1 MSHVFAALDQRT
13 GGEVAIKV
21 LDADRSERPEARA
34 RFEREIAL
42 VATLQHPNTI
52 RVTDCGTTDDGRP
65 FLVMELL
72 EGTALDAFAQ
82 AHGPIDPQRVVAL
95 LRQVLRSLAQA
106 HGAGVVH
113 RDIKPANVFLVD
125 AGQGESLVKVLDFG
139 ISKRSDDLSLTASSE
154 VPCSPHYVAPERIL
168 FARDTPAG
176 DVYSVGVMAIELLEG
191 TPPYSAPTSMG
202 LLMQHGDLDTPVPLT
217 AATRALP
224 FGDVIERA
232 VQKHADARYPDAG
245 AMLQA
250 LDRALPDRRLVF
262 TEDLHRA
269 VPLDRPEPYGVT
281 LRVDTTSDAV
291 VALRINAEAS
301 STVDHRKRAFA
312 LDPFRRWFI
321 RGVIASIAA
330 ALAVALATR
339 LTGGTPREGDVAA
352 RISTEDAPA
361 ASGAQ
366 AVPPATS
373 PVTPPV
379 VPPEATSEAARRAAV
394 LSTAVRER
402 ALGTARVEAA
412 RRTTAAR
419 RRVRT
424 LVESGRGA
432 PAAVAPTPSVPAT
445 RTSVTETAPT
455 PEPAPD
461 APAWQGLGLTPR

>member
-72 EGTALDAFAQ
+72 EGTALDDFAE
-82 AHGPIDPQRVVAL
+82 AHAPIDPQRVVPL
-95 LRQVLRSLAQA
+95 LRQVLRSLSQA
-106 HGAGVVH
+106 HAAGVVH

-125 AGQGESLVKVLDFG
+125 AGQGEHLVKVLDFG

-202 LLMQHGDLDTPVPLT
+202 LLMQHGDLDTPVPLSAT
-217 AATRALP
+217 TRALP

-245 AMLQA
+245 AMLEA
-250 LDRALPDRRLVF
+250 LDRALPDRLVAF

-269 VPLDRPEPYGVT
+269 VPLERPAAYAET

-291 VALRINAEAS
+291 AALRVNTEAS
-301 STVDHRKRAFA
+301 STSDLHKRALA
-312 LDPFRRWFI
+312 PDPFRRWFV
-321 RGVIASIAA
+321 RGVIASVAA
-330 ALAVALATR
+330 ALAVAIVVG
-339 LTGGTPREGDVAA
+339 LTGGAPREADVAA
-352 RISTEDAPA
+352 RIRSDNVPATSEALPA
-361 ASGAQ
+361 A
-366 AVPPATS
+366 PATS
-373 PVTPPV
+373 PVALPV
-379 VPPEATSEAARRAAV
+379 VSPEATSEAARRAAV

-402 ALGTARVEAA
+402 ALGTTRVEAA
-412 RRTTAAR
+412 RRTAATR
-419 RRVRT
+419 RRART
-424 LVESGRGA
+424 PADSGHRTPAIAA
-432 PAAVAPTPSVPAT
+432 PAPSVPVPSA
-445 RTSVTETAPT
+445 SVTEPAPA
-455 PEPAPD
+455 PVPAPD
-461 APAWQGLGLTPR
+461 AAAWQGLGLTPR